1 MSKTEKDKYTI
12 RGRKKL
18 SVRLSENDLEG
29 LEKIRVSGEFKDI
42 SEAVRWVIHFTVA
55 MLRIIPLAVV
65 EGFARTDAGTEEIIQ
80 DDKMEKPTEKVSD
93 QDTCCQYGQKV

>member
-12 RGRKKL
+12 RGKKRIT
-18 SVRLSENDLEG
+18 VRLSENDLEG

-55 MLRIIPLAVV
+55 MLRIIPLALI
-65 EGFARTDAGTEEIIQ
+65 EGFMRTDAENEGVKQ
-80 DDKMEKPTEKVSD
+80 DDTMEKPAEEV
-93 QDTCCQYGQKV
+93 QKS

>member
-12 RGRKKL
+12 RGKTKL

-29 LEKIRVSGEFKDI
+29 LEKVRVSGDFKDI
-42 SEAVRWVIHFTVA
+42 SEAVRWVIHFTIA

-65 EGFARTDAGTEEIIQ
+65 EGFTRTDAEMEEVEP
-80 DDKMEKPTEKVSD
+80 DDTLEVAPEQPFCEK
-93 QDTCCQYGQKV
+93 G